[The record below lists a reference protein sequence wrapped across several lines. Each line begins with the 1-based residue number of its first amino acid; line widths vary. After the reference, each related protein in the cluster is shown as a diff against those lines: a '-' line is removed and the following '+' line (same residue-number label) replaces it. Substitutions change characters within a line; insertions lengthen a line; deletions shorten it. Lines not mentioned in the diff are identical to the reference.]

1 MARIGIDIDGVCY
14 GFSEAFCRNV
24 GWDPLKVDKWEF
36 FKDHGMDLKTFL
48 KMCRSMIVTG
58 KLFRYGDVLDGTVE
72 ALQTLSREGHYL
84 YFVTDRAALAGD
96 DLYLKETI
104 KIYTERWLED
114 NFIPWHNVYYTG
126 DKATKAKELGLDF
139 FLDDKIENYD
149 SLEGVVKGNYLF
161 DRPWNQRNDLWNEPN
176 RVRSWSEF
184 VREVVRAEKP
194 KLQQLMNETGVFS
207 GGMTGKMNL
216 PKGEVRVTST
226 TGGQK
231 GQKQARMG
239 SLDPWALL
247 QVGEVAGFGE
257 EKYERL
263 NYMKGYDWNLNYDA
277 MQRHL
282 GLFWSGVDLD
292 EESGLPH
299 LAHAAWHCLALLAFG
314 HHGLGTDT
322 RYRKDAA

>member
-14 GFSEAFCRNV
+14 GFSEAFCRNME
-24 GWDPLKVDKWEF
+24 WDPLKVDKWEF
-36 FKDHGMDLKTFL
+36 FKDHGMDTETFL
-48 KMCRSMIVTG
+48 KMCRSMIRHG
-58 KLFRYGDVLDGTVE
+58 KLFKYGDVLPGTVQ

-126 DKATKAKELGLDF
+126 DKATEAKELGLDY
-139 FLDDKIENYD
+139 FLDDKVENYED
-149 SLEGVVKGNYLF
+149 LLAAGVDVLLY
-161 DRPWNQRNDLWNEPN
+161 DQPWNASAKHAARVFNWQEFVD
-176 RVRSWSEF
+176 RVRLDDAARS
-184 VREVVRAEKP
+184 
-194 KLQQLMNETGVFS
+194 L
-207 GGMTGKMNL
+207 
-216 PKGEVRVTST
+216 KGAEVRVTSE

-231 GQKQARMG
+231 GQKPARMG

-247 QVGEVAGFGE
+247 QIAEVAGFGE
-257 EKYERL
+257 AKYERL
-263 NYMKGYDWNLNYDA
+263 NYMQGYDWHLNYDA